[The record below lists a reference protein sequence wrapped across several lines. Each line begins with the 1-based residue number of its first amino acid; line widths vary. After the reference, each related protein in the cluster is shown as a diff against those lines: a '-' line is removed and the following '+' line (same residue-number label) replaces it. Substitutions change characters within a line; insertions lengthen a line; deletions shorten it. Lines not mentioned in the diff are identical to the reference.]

1 MSAIRRGHGGTRPGA
16 PRQLSFDLGHRP
28 ALDRYDF
35 FVTAAN
41 ADAVAYIDRWPDW
54 PHPVLVVTGAKGS
67 GKSHLAA
74 VWCEE
79 TGAPCVDATV
89 LEEDALPALFAGG
102 ALAIEDVDGTSC
114 DEKVLFHALNMA
126 REQGGW
132 LLLTARS
139 APSGWPL
146 KLADL
151 ASRLRAAPCV
161 HLGPP
166 DDLLLRAVLVKLF
179 ADRQINVDVTVLDY
193 VCRRIERSL
202 AAAAEFVQ
210 RLDREALE
218 EGRAI
223 SRGLAG
229 KVLAAMA
236 AGSEGGGAE
245 TDW

>member
-1 MSAIRRGHGGTRPGA
+1 MSAVSRSQGGG

-28 ALDRYDF
+28 AHDRYDF

-41 ADAVAYIDRWPDW
+41 SQAVAFIDRWPDW
-54 PHPVLVVTGAKGS
+54 PHPALIVTGAAGS
-67 GKSHLAA
+67 GKSHLTA

-79 TGAPCVDATV
+79 TGAPCVGA
-89 LEEDALPALFAGG
+89 DALSEEALPDLFAGG
-102 ALAIEDVDGTSC
+102 ALAIEDVDRASC
-114 DEKVLFHALNMA
+114 DEKLLFHALNMA

-132 LLLTARS
+132 LLLTART

-146 KLADL
+146 TLADL

-179 ADRQINVDVTVLDY
+179 ADRQLNVDVTVLDY

-202 AAAAEFVQ
+202 AATADFVQ

-223 SRGLAG
+223 SRNLAG
-229 KVLAAMA
+229 RVLAAMA
-236 AGSEGGGAE
+236 GGTEDRGAE
-245 TDW
+245 ADR

>member
-1 MSAIRRGHGGTRPGA
+1 MSAVRRGEGGGRSGG

-28 ALDRYDF
+28 AHDRYDF

-41 ADAVAYIDRWPDW
+41 SHAVAYIDRWPDW
-54 PHPVLVVTGAKGS
+54 PHPALIVTGAAGS
-67 GKSHLAA
+67 GKSHLTA

-79 TGAPCVDATV
+79 SGAPRVSVAELS
-89 LEEDALPALFAGG
+89 LEALPALFAGG
-102 ALAIEDVDGTSC
+102 VLAIEDVDGAAC
-114 DEKVLFHALNMA
+114 DEKLLFHALNMA

-132 LLLTARS
+132 LLLTART

-146 KLADL
+146 ALADL

-179 ADRQINVDVTVLDY
+179 ADRQLNVDVAVLDY

-223 SRGLAG
+223 SRTLAG

-236 AGSEGGGAE
+236 AGTGDRGAE
-245 TDW
+245 TD

>member
-1 MSAIRRGHGGTRPGA
+1 MSAVRRGEGG

-28 ALDRYDF
+28 AHDRYDF

-41 ADAVAYIDRWPDW
+41 SQAVAYVDRWPDW
-54 PHPVLVVTGAKGS
+54 PHPVAIVTGAAGS

-74 VWCEE
+74 VWCQES
-79 TGAPCVDATV
+79 GAPCVGAAT
-89 LEEDALPALFAGG
+89 LNEAALPELFVGG
-102 ALAIEDVDGTSC
+102 ALAIEDIDRGSC

-132 LLLTARS
+132 LLLTARG
-139 APSGWPL
+139 APSAWPL

-151 ASRLRAAPCV
+151 ASRLRAAPCL

-166 DDLLLRAVLVKLF
+166 DDLLLRAVLVKHF
-179 ADRQINVDVTVLDY
+179 TDRQINVDVTVLDY

-202 AAAAEFVQ
+202 AAVADFVQ

-218 EGRAI
+218 EGRGI
-223 SRGLAG
+223 SRSLAG

-236 AGSEGGGAE
+236 VGPPGGGAE
-245 TDW
+245 TRR

>member
-1 MSAIRRGHGGTRPGA
+1 MRAVHRGEGGGRAGG
-16 PRQLSFDLGHRP
+16 PRQLSFALGHRP
-28 ALDRYDF
+28 AHDRYDF

-41 ADAVAYIDRWPDW
+41 SQAVAFIDRWPDW
-54 PHPVLVVTGAKGS
+54 PHPVLIVTGARGS
-67 GKSHLAA
+67 GKSHLTA

-79 TGAPCVDATV
+79 SGAPSVGAAELSEKT
-89 LEEDALPALFAGG
+89 LPELFVGG
-102 ALAIEDVDGTSC
+102 ALAIEDIDVAAC

-132 LLLTARS
+132 LLLTART

-179 ADRQINVDVTVLDY
+179 ADRQLNVDVTVLDY

-202 AAAAEFVQ
+202 AAAAEFVH

-223 SRGLAG
+223 SRNLAG
-229 KVLAAMA
+229 KVLAVMA
-236 AGSEGGGAE
+236 AGAEDRGAE
-245 TDW
+245 AD